1 MRQQETDRS
10 TATSPAMRRFARAP
24 IEAPLLLVT
33 DEARGADRVVNLS
46 EGGLCV
52 ATDQPLLPGTVSE
65 ARLELPTAP
74 GPLDLTVRVAW
85 SDEDAMGLQ
94 ILTPPAPVLAELRRA
109 LHPRSVIA
117 SARPLTP

>member
-10 TATSPAMRRFARAP
+10 TSTSPAMRRFARVP
-24 IEAPLLLVT
+24 IDAPLLLVT

-52 ATDQPLLPGTVSE
+52 ATAQPLRPGAVSE
-65 ARLELPTAP
+65 ARLELPAAS

-85 SDEDAMGLQ
+85 SDEDSMGLQ
-94 ILTPPAPVLAELRRA
+94 ILTPAPPVLAELRRA
-109 LHPRSVIA
+109 MHRRPVIA